1 MSQTSSLD
9 TMEIEVRNHVGN
21 DVRALRKSHG
31 YTITQLA
38 DAIARSVGWLS
49 QVERGQAEASISD
62 IRQFAKIFDVP
73 ISFFFR
79 NELAAEAE
87 RGFVVRKQSRASLGS
102 RQDGLVEELLSPD
115 LSGEFEIIHSTFEP
129 SRESDWINARPS
141 QEAGYL
147 ISGTLQLSFRDRSF
161 QLEAGDSFQFQNED
175 YRWAN
180 TGNEPAIAIWVI
192 SPPIY

>member
-1 MSQTSSLD
+1 MSLIGSSD
-9 TMEIEVRNHVGN
+9 AITIDVRNHFGN

-31 YTITQLA
+31 LTITQLA
-38 DAIARSVGWLS
+38 NSIDRSVGWLS
-49 QVERGQAEASISD
+49 QVERGQADASIED
-62 IRQFAKIFDVP
+62 IRQLSKIFEVP

-79 NELAAEAE
+79 NDLAEEAE

-115 LSGEFEIIHSTFEP
+115 LSGEFEIIHSTFEAD
-129 SRESDWINARPS
+129 SESDWISARPS

-147 ISGTLQLSFRDRSF
+147 VSGKLKLSFRDRGF
-161 QLEAGDSFQFQNED
+161 TLEAGDSFQFQNED

-180 TGNEPAIAIWVI
+180 TGTEPAIAIWVI
-192 SPPIY
+192 SPPVY

>member
-1 MSQTSSLD
+1 MSQSDSTSS
-9 TMEIEVRNHVGN
+9 MAIEVRNHVGN

-38 DAIARSVGWLS
+38 NAMDRSVGWLS
-49 QVERGQAEASISD
+49 QVERGQTDASIED
-62 IRQFAKIFDVP
+62 IRQLSKILEVP

-79 NELAAEAE
+79 NDLAEEAE
-87 RGFVVRKQSRASLGS
+87 RGFVVRKKSRASLGS

-129 SRESDWINARPS
+129 DHESDWINARPS

-147 ISGTLQLSFRDRSF
+147 ISGSLQLSFRDRGF
-161 QLEAGDSFQFQNED
+161 LLMAGDSFQFQNED

-180 TGNEPAIAIWVI
+180 TGSEPAIAVWVI

>member
-1 MSQTSSLD
+1 MSETNSTSSM
-9 TMEIEVRNHVGN
+9 TIEVRNHFGN
-21 DVRALRKSHG
+21 DVRGLRKSHG

-38 DAIARSVGWLS
+38 NAMDRSVGWLS
-49 QVERGQAEASISD
+49 QVERGQTDASIED
-62 IRQFAKIFDVP
+62 IRQLSKIFEVP

-79 NELAAEAE
+79 NDLAEEAE
-87 RGFVVRKQSRASLGS
+87 RGYVVRKQSRASLGS

-115 LSGEFEIIHSTFEP
+115 LSGEFEIIHSTFE
-129 SRESDWINARPS
+129 SDSQSDWIKARPS

-147 ISGTLQLSFRDRSF
+147 ISGSLQLSFRDRGF

-180 TGNEPAIAIWVI
+180 NGTQPAIAIWVI

>member
-1 MSQTSSLD
+1 MAPTNSTD
-9 TMEIEVRNHVGN
+9 TKTIDVRNHVGN

-38 DAIARSVGWLS
+38 NGMDRSVGWLS
-49 QVERGQAEASISD
+49 QVERGQTDASIED
-62 IRQFAKIFDVP
+62 IRQLSKIFEVP

-79 NELAAEAE
+79 NDLAEEAE
-87 RGFVVRKQSRASLGS
+87 RGFVVRKQSRASLGT
-102 RQDGLVEELLSPD
+102 RQDGLLEELLSPD

-129 SRESDWINARPS
+129 NRESNWISARPS

-147 ISGTLQLSFRDRSF
+147 ISGSLKLSFRDRGF
-161 QLEAGDSFQFQNED
+161 LLESGDSFQFQNED

-180 TGNEPAIAIWVI
+180 TGEVPAIAIWVI